1 MMHNPTNEEHQLYYF
16 GDQIKHN
23 YMCGTC
29 IMHGSDEKSMM
40 VQSMSWNT

>member
-1 MMHNPTNEEHQLYYF
+1 MHNPTNEDHQFYYF
-16 GDQIKHN
+16 GVQIKHN

-29 IMHGSDEKSMM
+29 TTHGSDDKSMM